1 LYSLSQAFAFAA
13 NAFVDALRVPVV
25 AGMHENCGGEP
36 TPRREIMLKNV
47 LVRRAVRY
55 ALLANTIALT
65 CATVQA
71 AEEPITEVVVTGSRI
86 ARPDVEAS
94 TPVQVLSGQA
104 IDMAGSQNI
113 ADIIAALP
121 AVGTPGLSRT
131 NSNFLTSSNG
141 VSTLN
146 LRNMEDQRT
155 LVLINGRRVVSGVD
169 GTSTVDVNNIPT
181 DLIESV
187 QVLTGGAS
195 AVYGSEAVA
204 GVVNFILKDDYEGL
218 NFRGQTGGSTEGDA
232 ERHMFSLT
240 GGLNI
245 GDRGNVT
252 ANVQYDRD
260 FGLRSR
266 DRAISAND
274 IPARSSLP
282 PQGRFP
288 LDGTNWTFGP
298 DNVLKDTFD
307 TPVDGFNRNA
317 ERYIATPLE
326 RTLVTV
332 LGNYHLT
339 DSVRLFAEGGYSK
352 MKSNSS
358 LEPLAT
364 TNADARLP
372 DGTILPGLS
381 RDNPFIPA
389 PILAQMDDL
398 AAATGEDVFL
408 QMNKRM
414 NGVFDRSNKNDRD
427 FYRAVVGLDGDFGSD
442 WHWETYYNRSQTKE
456 ATESE
461 TALRD
466 RYYFALDAIADP
478 VTGQPVCRDA
488 AARAAGC
495 APFNPFG
502 FDSVSQDAANYITA
516 GGIKDTFDSKI
527 TQEVVAANITGPV
540 FALPAGEVKIAA
552 GAEYRKEQSEAL
564 FSPETQAGNTMGN
577 ALSNTTGEYNV
588 KEAYVETI
596 VPLLSNASFARSLDF
611 EAAYRIGDY
620 STVGTVDSW
629 KAGMTWAPID
639 DIRFRAVYSVATRA
653 PNIGELFSGPNQ
665 TFEQIPDPCEQA
677 VSQAGPVGDYCRS
690 IPGIAQQLA
699 TTGGFAYTLGD
710 EQSMEG
716 LNLSNPNVKE
726 EQAKTWTVGMVLTPQ
741 SFRNFTMS
749 IDWFQIKVD
758 DAITLVARDFIL
770 NSCVNSL
777 GTDPLCARVTR
788 ENVGTPRPRT
798 PGTVFTID
806 TLPLNAASIETSGVD
821 VALGYALEFGA
832 AQRLNVSLA
841 YTYLDKLTLQQNP
854 DLAPENEKGQLD
866 GPGRLGAGF
875 EHRANLGLT
884 YSWDRF
890 SANWRMNYLSAI
902 KDTLNENGPTV
913 PPDVNEIGSV
923 VYHNV
928 QARYAFGADR
938 EYAVYAG
945 ADNVFDK
952 KPPVLGQ
959 NAQSEITGT
968 ETAADTYDPF
978 GRMWYAGVE
987 VTF

>member
-1 LYSLSQAFAFAA
+1 
-13 NAFVDALRVPVV
+13 
-25 AGMHENCGGEP
+25 
-36 TPRREIMLKNV
+36 MLKNV

-55 ALLANTIALT
+55 ALLANALAIA

-71 AEEPITEVVVTGSRI
+71 AEEPIAEIVVTGSRI
-86 ARPDVEAS
+86 ARPDIEAS
-94 TPVQVLSGQA
+94 TPVQVLSSQA
-104 IDMAGSQNI
+104 IDMQGSQNV
-113 ADIIAALP
+113 ADIIAELP

-141 VSTLN
+141 VSTVN

-155 LVLINGRRVVSGVD
+155 LVLINGRRVVAGVG
-169 GTSTVDVNNIPT
+169 GTSIVDVNNIPT

-218 NFRGQTGGSTEGDA
+218 NFRAQTGASAEGDA
-232 ERHMFSLT
+232 ERNMFSVT

-245 GDRGNVT
+245 GDRGNIT
-252 ANVQYDRD
+252 GNVQYDRD

-266 DRAISAND
+266 NREISAND
-274 IPARSSLP
+274 IPARSGFP

-288 LDGTNWTFGP
+288 LDSDWTFGP
-298 DNVLKDTFD
+298 DNVLKPTFV
-307 TPVDGFNRNA
+307 TAQDGFNRNA
-317 ERYIATPLE
+317 ERYIAVPLE

-332 LGNYHLT
+332 LGNYQLT
-339 DSVRLFAEGGYSK
+339 DRVKFFAEGSYSK
-352 MKSNSS
+352 MESNSR

-364 TNADARLP
+364 DNSDAVLP
-372 DGTILPGLS
+372 DGTVLPGLS

-389 PILAQMDDL
+389 PILAEMDAI
-398 AAATGEDVFL
+398 AADTGEEVFL
-408 QMNKRM
+408 PMIKRM
-414 NGVFDRSNKNDRD
+414 NGVFDRSNQNDRD
-427 FYRAVVGLDGDFGSD
+427 FYRGVVGFSGDFGND
-442 WHWETYYNRSQTKE
+442 WHWDTYYNRSQTKE
-456 ATESE
+456 ATASE

-466 RYYFALDAIADP
+466 RYFFALDAIRDP
-478 VTGQPVCRDA
+478 ATGQAVCRDA

-502 FDSVSQDAANYITA
+502 FNSVSQEAADYITA
-516 GGIKDTFDSKI
+516 GGIKDTYDA
-527 TQEVVAANITGPV
+527 TVDQEVIAANITGPV
-540 FALPAGEVKIAA
+540 FDLPAGSVKIAA
-552 GAEYRKEQSEAL
+552 GVEYREEKSEEIYSL
-564 FSPETQAGNTMGN
+564 ETQAGNTMGN
-577 ALSNTTGEYNV
+577 ALSNTFGKYDV
-588 KEAYVETI
+588 KEAYVETV
-596 VPLLSNASFARSLDF
+596 VPLLSDAPFARSWDV
-611 EAAYRIGDY
+611 EAAYRFGDY
-620 STVGTVDSW
+620 STVGSVDSW
-629 KAGMTWAPID
+629 KLGTTWAPTD
-639 DIRFRAVYSVATRA
+639 DVRFRAVYSVATRA
-653 PNIGELFSGPNQ
+653 PNIGELFAGPNQ
-665 TFEQIPDPCEQA
+665 TFETVPDPCVDA
-677 VSQAGPVGDYCRS
+677 VTEAGAVGDFCRS

-699 TTGGFAYTLGD
+699 TTGGFEYTLGD

-716 LNLSNPNVKE
+716 RNLSNPDVKE
-726 EQAKTWTVGMVLTPQ
+726 EEAKTWTVGVVLTPQ
-741 SFRNFTMS
+741 AFRNFTVS
-749 IDWFQIKVD
+749 VDWFQIKIN
-758 DAITLVARDFIL
+758 DAIKLVSRDFIL
-770 NSCVNSL
+770 SSCVNSL
-777 GTDPLCARVTR
+777 GTDPLCSRITR

-798 PGTVFTID
+798 PGTVFSID

-854 DLAPENEKGQLD
+854 ELPPENEKGQLD
-866 GPGRLGAGF
+866 APGRLGAGF
-875 EHRANLGLT
+875 EHRANLGLN
-884 YSWDRF
+884 YAWDRF
-890 SANWRMNYLSAI
+890 SASWRMNYLSAI

-913 PPDVNEIGSV
+913 PPNVNEIGSV
-923 VYHNV
+923 VYHAV
-928 QARYAFGADR
+928 QARYEFGADR
-938 EYAVYAG
+938 AYAVYAG

-959 NAQSEITGT
+959 DAQSEITGT

>member
-1 LYSLSQAFAFAA
+1 
-13 NAFVDALRVPVV
+13 
-25 AGMHENCGGEP
+25 
-36 TPRREIMLKNV
+36 MLKNV
-47 LVRRAVRY
+47 FVRRAVRH
-55 ALLANTIALT
+55 ALLANAIAIA
-65 CATVQA
+65 CATAQA
-71 AEEPITEVVVTGSRI
+71 AEDPAITEVVVTGSRI
-86 ARPDVEAS
+86 ARPDIEAS
-94 TPVQVLSGQA
+94 TPVQVVSSQA
-104 IDMAGSQNI
+104 IDMQGSQNI
-113 ADIIAALP
+113 ADIIAELP

-141 VSTLN
+141 VSTVN

-155 LVLINGRRVVSGVD
+155 LVLINGRRVVAGVG
-169 GTSTVDVNNIPT
+169 GTSIVDVNNIPT

-218 NFRGQTGGSTEGDA
+218 NVRAQTGASGEGDA

-245 GDRGNVT
+245 GDRGNIT
-252 ANVQYDRD
+252 GNVQYDRD

-266 DRAISAND
+266 NRAISAND
-274 IPARSSLP
+274 IPARSSFP

-288 LDGTNWTFGP
+288 LESNWTFGP

-317 ERYIATPLE
+317 ERYIAVPLE

-332 LGNYHLT
+332 LGNYRLT
-339 DSVRLFAEGGYSK
+339 DSVKLFAEGSYSR
-352 MKSNSS
+352 MESNSS

-364 TNADARLP
+364 DNSDAVLP
-372 DGTILPGLS
+372 DGTISPGLS

-389 PILAQMDDL
+389 PILAEMDQV
-398 AAATGEDVFL
+398 AADTGEEVFL
-408 QMNKRM
+408 PMIKRM
-414 NGVFDRSNKNDRD
+414 NGVFDRSNQNDRD
-427 FYRAVVGLDGDFGSD
+427 FYRGVIGLSGEFGSD

-456 ATESE
+456 STESE

-478 VTGQPVCRDA
+478 TTGQPICRDA

-502 FDSVSQDAANYITA
+502 FNSVSRESADYITA
-516 GGIKDTFDSKI
+516 GGIKDTYDAKV
-527 TQEVVAANITGPV
+527 TQQVVAANITGPV
-540 FALPAGEVKIAA
+540 FELPAGEVKIAA
-552 GAEYRKEQSEAL
+552 GAEYRKEESEEL

-577 ALSNTTGEYNV
+577 ALSNTFGEYNV

-596 VPLLSNASFARSLDF
+596 VPLLSNAPFARSLDF
-611 EAAYRIGDY
+611 EAAYRFGDY
-620 STVGTVDSW
+620 STVGNVDSW

-653 PNIGELFSGPNQ
+653 PSIGELFSGANQ
-665 TFEQIPDPCEQA
+665 TFETVPDPCEAA
-677 VSQAGPVGDYCRS
+677 VNEAGPVGDYCRS
-690 IPGIAQQLA
+690 IPGIAQQIA
-699 TTGGFAYTLGD
+699 TTGSFEYTLGD
-710 EQSMEG
+710 SQSMEG
-716 LNLSNPNVKE
+716 QNLSNPNVQE
-726 EQAKTWTVGMVLTPQ
+726 EQAKTWTVGVVLTPQ
-741 SFRNFTMS
+741 ALRNFTMS
-749 IDWFQIKVD
+749 VDWWQIKVS
-758 DAITLVARDFIL
+758 DAITLVARDYIL
-770 NSCVNSL
+770 DTCVNSL
-777 GTDPLCARVTR
+777 GTDPLCSRITR

-798 PGTVFTID
+798 PGTVFSID

-841 YTYLDKLTLQQNP
+841 YTYLDKLSLQQNP
-854 DLAPENEKGQLD
+854 SLPAENEKGQLD

-875 EHRANLGLT
+875 EHRANLGIN
-884 YSWDRF
+884 YAWDRF
-890 SANWRMNYLSAI
+890 SASWRMNYLSAI
-902 KDTLNENGPTV
+902 KDTLDENDPTV
-913 PPDVNEIGSV
+913 PPEVNDIGSAI
-923 VYHNV
+923 YHDV
-928 QARYAFGADR
+928 QARYEFGADR
-938 EYAVYAG
+938 QYAVYAG

-959 NAQSEITGT
+959 DAQSEITGT

>member
-1 LYSLSQAFAFAA
+1 MFQ
-13 NAFVDALRVPVV
+13 
-25 AGMHENCGGEP
+25 
-36 TPRREIMLKNV
+36 NV
-47 LVRRAVRY
+47 LVRRAVRH
-55 ALLANTIALT
+55 ALLANALVLA

-71 AEEPITEVVVTGSRI
+71 ADEPIDEIVVTGSRI
-86 ARPDVEAS
+86 ARPEIEAS
-94 TPVQVLSGQA
+94 TPVQVLSSQA
-104 IDMAGSQNI
+104 IDMQGSQNI
-113 ADIIAALP
+113 ADIVAELP

-141 VSTLN
+141 VSTVN
-146 LRNMEDQRT
+146 LRNLEDQRT
-155 LVLINGRRVVSGVD
+155 LVLINGRRVVAGV
-169 GTSTVDVNNIPT
+169 GGASFVDVNNIPT

-204 GVVNFILKDDYEGL
+204 GVVNFILKDDFEGL
-218 NFRGQTGGSTEGDA
+218 NFRGQTGGSGEGDA

-240 GGLNI
+240 GGMNI
-245 GDRGNVT
+245 GDRGNIT
-252 ANVQYDRD
+252 GNVQYDRD

-266 DRAISAND
+266 NRDISAND

-288 LDGTNWTFGP
+288 LGANNWTFGP
-298 DNVLKDTFD
+298 DNVLKPTFN

-317 ERYIATPLE
+317 ERYIAVPLE

-332 LGNYHLT
+332 LGNYQLT
-339 DSVRLFAEGGYSK
+339 DSVKLFAEGGYSR
-352 MKSNSS
+352 MESNSS

-389 PILAQMDDL
+389 PILAQMD
-398 AAATGEDVFL
+398 AIRAQTGEDVFL
-408 QMNKRM
+408 QLNKRM
-414 NGVFDRSNKNDRD
+414 NGVFDRSNQNDRD
-427 FYRAVVGLDGDFGSD
+427 FYRGVIGLSGDFGSD
-442 WHWETYYNRSQTKE
+442 WSWETYYNRSQTKE
-456 ATESE
+456 STESE

-466 RYYFALDAIADP
+466 RYFFALDAITDP
-478 VTGQPVCRDA
+478 ATGQPVCRDA

-502 FDSVSQDAANYITA
+502 FNSVSREAAQYITA
-516 GGIKDTFDSKI
+516 GGIKDTYDAKI
-527 TQEVVAANITGPV
+527 DQEVIAANITGPV
-540 FALPAGEVKIAA
+540 FYLPAGAVKIAA
-552 GAEYRKEQSEAL
+552 GAEYREEKSEEVYSAQ
-564 FSPETQAGNTMGN
+564 TQAGNTMGN
-577 ALSNTTGEYNV
+577 ALSNTVGKYDV
-588 KEAYVETI
+588 KEAYIETI
-596 VPLLSNASFARSLDF
+596 VPLLSDVPFARSWDF
-611 EAAYRIGDY
+611 EAAYRFGDY
-620 STVGTVDSW
+620 STVGSVDSW
-629 KAGMTWAPID
+629 KVGTTWAPID
-639 DIRFRAVYSVATRA
+639 DVRFRAVYSVATRA
-653 PNIGELFSGPNQ
+653 PSIGELFAGANQ
-665 TFEQIPDPCEQA
+665 TFETVPDPCVDA
-677 VSQAGPVGDYCRS
+677 VNQAGAVGDYCRS
-690 IPGIAQQLA
+690 IPGIAQQIA
-699 TTGGFAYTLGD
+699 ATGGFEYTLGD

-716 LNLSNPNVKE
+716 QNLSNPDVKE
-726 EQAKTWTVGMVLTPQ
+726 EQAKTLTVGVVLTPQ
-741 SFRNFTMS
+741 AFRNFTMS
-749 IDWFQIKVD
+749 IDWWQIKVD
-758 DAITLVARDFIL
+758 DAIKLVARDYIL
-770 NSCVNSL
+770 DTCVNSL
-777 GTDPLCARVTR
+777 GTDPLCSRITR

-798 PGTVFTID
+798 PGTVFSID
-806 TLPLNAASIETSGVD
+806 TLPLNAASIETSGID

-854 DLAPENEKGQLD
+854 NLPAESEKGQLD

-875 EHRANLGLT
+875 EHRANLGLN

-890 SANWRMNYLSAI
+890 SASWRMNYLSAI
-902 KDTLNENGPTV
+902 KDTLDENGPTV
-913 PPDVNEIGSV
+913 PPDVNDIGSV
-923 VYHNV
+923 VYHDV
-928 QARYAFGADR
+928 TARYEFGAER
-938 EYAVYAG
+938 QYAVYAG

-987 VTF
+987 VSF

>member
-1 LYSLSQAFAFAA
+1 
-13 NAFVDALRVPVV
+13 
-25 AGMHENCGGEP
+25 
-36 TPRREIMLKNV
+36 MLKNV

-55 ALLANTIALT
+55 GLLANALAMT

-71 AEEPITEVVVTGSRI
+71 AEEPIAEIVVTGSRI
-86 ARPDVEAS
+86 ARPDIEAS
-94 TPVQVLSGQA
+94 TPVQVLSSQA
-104 IDMAGSQNI
+104 IDMQGSQNV
-113 ADIIAALP
+113 ADIIAELP

-141 VSTLN
+141 VSTVN

-155 LVLINGRRVVSGVD
+155 LVLVNGRRVVAGVG
-169 GTSTVDVNNIPT
+169 GTSIVDVNNIPT

-218 NFRGQTGGSTEGDA
+218 NFRAQTGASAEGDA
-232 ERHMFSLT
+232 ERHMFSVT

-245 GDRGNVT
+245 GDRGNIT
-252 ANVQYDRD
+252 GNVQYDRD

-266 DRAISAND
+266 NREISAND
-274 IPARSSLP
+274 IPARSGFP

-288 LDGTNWTFGP
+288 LDSDWTFGP
-298 DNVLKDTFD
+298 DNVLKPTFV
-307 TPVDGFNRNA
+307 TAQDGFNRNA
-317 ERYIATPLE
+317 ERYIAVPLE

-332 LGNYHLT
+332 LGNYELT
-339 DSVRLFAEGGYSK
+339 DRVKFFAEGSYSK
-352 MKSNSS
+352 MESNSR

-364 TNADARLP
+364 DNSDAVLP
-372 DGTILPGLS
+372 DGTVLPGLS

-389 PILAQMDDL
+389 PILAEMDAI
-398 AAATGEDVFL
+398 AADTGEEVFL
-408 QMNKRM
+408 PMIKRM
-414 NGVFDRSNKNDRD
+414 NGVFDRSNQNDRD
-427 FYRAVVGLDGDFGSD
+427 FYRGVVGFSGDFGND
-442 WHWETYYNRSQTKE
+442 WHWDTYYNRSQTKE
-456 ATESE
+456 ATASE

-466 RYYFALDAIADP
+466 RYFFALDAIRDP
-478 VTGQPVCRDA
+478 ATGQPVCRDA

-502 FDSVSQDAANYITA
+502 FNSVSQEAADYITA
-516 GGIKDTFDSKI
+516 GGIKDTYDAKVD
-527 TQEVVAANITGPV
+527 QEVIAANITGPV
-540 FALPAGEVKIAA
+540 FDLPAGSVKIAA
-552 GAEYRKEQSEAL
+552 GVEYREEKSEEIY
-564 FSPETQAGNTMGN
+564 SPETQAGNTMGN
-577 ALSNTTGEYNV
+577 ALSNTFGKYDV
-588 KEAYVETI
+588 KEAYVETV
-596 VPLLSNASFARSLDF
+596 VPLLSDAPFARSWDF
-611 EAAYRIGDY
+611 EAAYRFGDY
-620 STVGTVDSW
+620 STVGSVDSW
-629 KAGMTWAPID
+629 KAGTTWAPTD
-639 DIRFRAVYSVATRA
+639 DVRFRAVYSVATRA
-653 PNIGELFSGPNQ
+653 PNIGELFAGPNQ
-665 TFEQIPDPCEQA
+665 TFETVPDPCVEA
-677 VSQAGPVGDYCRS
+677 VTQPGAVGDFCRS

-699 TTGGFAYTLGD
+699 TTGGFEYTLGD

-716 LNLSNPNVKE
+716 RNLSNPDVKE
-726 EQAKTWTVGMVLTPQ
+726 EQAKTWTVGVVLTPQ
-741 SFRNFTMS
+741 AFRNFTVS
-749 IDWFQIKVD
+749 VDWFQIKID
-758 DAITLVARDFIL
+758 DAIKLVARDFIL
-770 NSCVNSL
+770 SSCVNSL
-777 GTDPLCARVTR
+777 GTDPLCARITR

-798 PGTVFTID
+798 PGTVFSID

-821 VALGYALEFGA
+821 VALGYALEFGG
-832 AQRLNVSLA
+832 AQRLGVTLA

-854 DLAPENEKGQLD
+854 NLPPENEKGQLD

-875 EHRANLGLT
+875 EHRANLGLN

-890 SANWRMNYLSAI
+890 SASWRMNYLSAI
-902 KDTLNENGPTV
+902 KDTLEENGPTV
-913 PPDVNEIGSV
+913 PPDVNDIGSV
-923 VYHNV
+923 VYHDIT
-928 QARYAFGADR
+928 ARYEFGADR

-987 VTF
+987 VSF

>member
-1 LYSLSQAFAFAA
+1 MF
-13 NAFVDALRVPVV
+13 
-25 AGMHENCGGEP
+25 
-36 TPRREIMLKNV
+36 KNL
-47 LVRRAVRY
+47 LVRRAVRH
-55 ALLANTIALT
+55 ALVANALVMA

-71 AEEPITEVVVTGSRI
+71 AEEPIAEIVVTGSRI
-86 ARPDVEAS
+86 ARPDIEAS
-94 TPVQVLSGQA
+94 TPVQVLSSQA
-104 IDMAGSQNI
+104 IDMQGSQNVS
-113 ADIIAALP
+113 DILAELP

-141 VSTLN
+141 ISTVN
-146 LRNMEDQRT
+146 LRNLEDQRT
-155 LVLINGRRVVSGVD
+155 LVLINGRRVVAGVG
-169 GTSTVDVNNIPT
+169 GTSIVDVNNIPT

-218 NFRGQTGGSTEGDA
+218 NVRAQTGASGEGDA
-232 ERHMFSLT
+232 ERHMFSAT
-240 GGLNI
+240 GGINI

-266 DRAISAND
+266 NRAISAND
-274 IPARSSLP
+274 NPARSSLP

-307 TPVDGFNRNA
+307 VATDGFNRNA
-317 ERYIATPLE
+317 ERYIAVPLE
-326 RTLVTV
+326 RTLVSV
-332 LGNYHLT
+332 LGNYQLT
-339 DSVRLFAEGGYSK
+339 DSVKLFAEGGYSK
-352 MKSNSS
+352 MESNSS

-364 TNADARLP
+364 TNADAVLP
-372 DGTILPGLS
+372 DGTILQGLS

-389 PILAQMDDL
+389 PILAQMDAL
-398 AAATGEDVFL
+398 AAETGEDVFL

-414 NGVFDRSNKNDRD
+414 NGVFDRSNQNDRD
-427 FYRAVVGLDGDFGSD
+427 FYRAVVGLSGDFAGD

-456 ATESE
+456 ETSSE

-466 RYYFALDAIADP
+466 RYFFALDAIAGP
-478 VTGQPVCRDA
+478 NGQAVCRDA

-495 APFNPFG
+495 VPFNPFG
-502 FDSVSQDAANYITA
+502 FNSASAEAADYITA
-516 GGIKDTFDSKI
+516 GGIKDTYDA
-527 TQEVVAANITGPV
+527 TVDQEVVAANITGPV
-540 FALPAGEVKIAA
+540 LELPAGQLMIAA
-552 GAEYRKEQSEAL
+552 GAEYRKEESEEIY
-564 FSPETQAGNTMGN
+564 SPETQAGNTMGN
-577 ALSNTTGEYNV
+577 ALSNTFGEYDV
-588 KEAYVETI
+588 REAYIEAV
-596 VPLLSNASFARSLDF
+596 VPLLRDMPFARSWEF

-629 KAGMTWAPID
+629 KAGTTWAPID
-639 DIRFRAVYSVATRA
+639 DVRFRAVYSVATRA
-653 PNIGELFSGPNQ
+653 PSIGELFAGANQ
-665 TFEQIPDPCEQA
+665 TFETIPDPCVDA
-677 VSQAGPVGDYCRS
+677 VTQPGAVGDYCRS
-690 IPGIAQQLA
+690 IPGIAQQIA
-699 TTGGFAYTLGD
+699 DTGGFEYTLGD

-716 LNLSNPNVKE
+716 INFSNPNVE
-726 EQAKTWTVGMVLTPQ
+726 EEKAKTLTIGFVLTPQ

-749 IDWFQIKVD
+749 VDWFQIEVD
-758 DAITLVARDFIL
+758 DAIKLVSRDFIV
-770 NSCVNSL
+770 STCVNSL
-777 GTDPLCARVTR
+777 GTDPLCDFITR
-788 ENVGTPRPRT
+788 EQVGTPRPRT
-798 PGTVFTID
+798 PGTIFNIN
-806 TLPLNAASIETSGVD
+806 TLPQNAASIETSGVD
-821 VALGYALEFGA
+821 VALGYALDFGG
-832 AQRLNVSLA
+832 AQRLGATLA
-841 YTYLDKLTLQQNP
+841 YTYLDKLTVQQQAALP
-854 DLAPENEKGQLD
+854 PEDQKGQLD
-866 GPGRLGAGF
+866 GFQRLGAGF
-875 EHRANLGLT
+875 EHRANLGLN

-890 SANWRMNYLSAI
+890 SASWRMNYLSDI
-902 KDTLNENGPTV
+902 KDTLEENGPSV
-913 PPDVNEIGSV
+913 PPNVNQIGSV
-923 VYHNV
+923 VYHDMS
-928 QARYAFGADR
+928 ARYEFGADR

>member
-1 LYSLSQAFAFAA
+1 
-13 NAFVDALRVPVV
+13 
-25 AGMHENCGGEP
+25 
-36 TPRREIMLKNV
+36 MLNNNV
-47 LVRRAVRY
+47 FVRRAVRH
-55 ALLANTIALT
+55 ALLANAIVVMA

-71 AEEPITEVVVTGSRI
+71 AEQPITEVVVTGSRI
-86 ARPDVEAS
+86 SRPDIEAS
-94 TPVQVLSGQA
+94 TPVQVVSSQA
-104 IDMAGSQNI
+104 IDMQGSQNI
-113 ADIIAALP
+113 ADIIAELP

-141 VSTLN
+141 VSTVN

-155 LVLINGRRVVSGVD
+155 LVLINGRRVVAGVG
-169 GTSTVDVNNIPT
+169 GTSIVDVNNIPT

-204 GVVNFILKDDYEGL
+204 GVVNFILKDNYEGL
-218 NFRGQTGGSTEGDA
+218 NVRAQTGASGEGDA

-252 ANVQYDRD
+252 GNVQYDKD

-266 DRAISAND
+266 NRAISAND
-274 IPARSSLP
+274 IPARSGFP

-288 LDGTNWTFGP
+288 FESDWTYGP
-298 DNVLKDTFD
+298 DNQLKDTFD

-317 ERYIATPLE
+317 ERYIAVPLE
-326 RTLVTV
+326 RTLVTL

-339 DSVRLFAEGGYSK
+339 DSVRLFAEGSYSR
-352 MKSNSS
+352 MESNSS

-364 TNADARLP
+364 DNSDAVLP
-372 DGTILPGLS
+372 DGTISPGLS

-389 PILAQMDDL
+389 PILAEMDAV
-398 AAATGEDVFL
+398 AADTGEEQFL
-408 QMNKRM
+408 PMIKRM
-414 NGVFDRSNKNDRD
+414 NGVFDRSNQNTRD

-456 ATESE
+456 STESE

-478 VTGQPVCRDA
+478 ATGAPICRDA
-488 AARAAGC
+488 TARAAGC

-502 FDSVSQDAANYITA
+502 FNSVSREAANYITA
-516 GGIKDTFDSKI
+516 GGIKDTYDATV
-527 TQEVVAANITGPV
+527 TQQVVAANLTGPV
-540 FALPAGEVKIAA
+540 FQLPAGDVKIAF
-552 GAEYRKEQSEAL
+552 GAEYRKEESEEIY
-564 FSPETQAGNTMGN
+564 SPETQAGNTMGN

-588 KEAYVETI
+588 KEAYIETI
-596 VPLLSNASFARSLDF
+596 VPLLHDVSFARSLDF
-611 EAAYRIGDY
+611 EAAYRFGDY

-653 PNIGELFSGPNQ
+653 PNIGELFSGANQ
-665 TFEQIPDPCEQA
+665 TFETVPDPCEQA
-677 VSQAGPVGDYCRS
+677 VNEAGAVGDYCRS
-690 IPGIAQQLA
+690 IPGIAQQIA

-710 EQSMEG
+710 DQSMEG
-716 LNLSNPNVKE
+716 QNLSNPNVHE
-726 EQAKTWTVGMVLTPQ
+726 EQAKTWTVGLVLTPQ
-741 SFRNFTMS
+741 AFRNFTMS
-749 IDWFQIKVD
+749 VDWFQIKVD
-758 DAITLVARDFIL
+758 DAITLVARSFIL
-770 NSCVNSL
+770 DSCVNSL
-777 GTDPLCARVTR
+777 GTDPLCARITR

-798 PGTVFTID
+798 PGTVFSID

-821 VALGYALEFGA
+821 VALGYAFEFGA
-832 AQRLNVSLA
+832 AQRVNVSLA
-841 YTYLDKLTLQQNP
+841 YTYLDKLTLQQNSSLP
-854 DLAPENEKGQLD
+854 PENEKGQLD

-875 EHRANLGLT
+875 EHRANLGIN

-890 SANWRMNYLSAI
+890 SASWRMNYLSAI
-902 KDTLNENGPTV
+902 KDTLDENGPTV
-913 PPDVNEIGSV
+913 PPEVNDIGSAI
-923 VYHNV
+923 YHDV

-959 NAQSEITGT
+959 DAQSEITGT

-987 VTF
+987 VSF